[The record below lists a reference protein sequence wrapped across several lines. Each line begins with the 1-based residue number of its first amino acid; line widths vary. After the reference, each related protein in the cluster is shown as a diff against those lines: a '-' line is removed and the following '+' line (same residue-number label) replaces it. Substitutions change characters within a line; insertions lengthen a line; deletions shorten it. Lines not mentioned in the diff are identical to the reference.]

1 MMFDIVLGVLLVISV
16 GIFLYIL
23 KMNKKTN

>member
-1 MMFDIVLGVLLVISV
+1 MMFDIVLVVLIVISV